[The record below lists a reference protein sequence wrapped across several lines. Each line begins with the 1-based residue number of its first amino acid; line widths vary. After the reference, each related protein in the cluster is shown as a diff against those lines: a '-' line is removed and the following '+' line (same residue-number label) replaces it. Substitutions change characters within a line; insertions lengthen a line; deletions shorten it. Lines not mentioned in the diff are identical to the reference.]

1 VVAFLELLADPVEEP
16 RFPGRGTS
24 GREIH
29 RRSCLVYSGKDVLS
43 FVATEQS
50 SFPRGQFLRE
60 VVCFV
65 EAKSLCIGPEVMS
78 RVLYFDCFS
87 GIAGD
92 MTCAALLSL
101 TGAEKELR
109 RALRGLSVRGY
120 SLSVERASSSGMAGT
135 RVNVKLAARKT
146 SVRHLPEIVSL
157 LRRSKLPSGTR
168 DRAVSGFER
177 LAEAES
183 QVHGT
188 GKEKVH
194 FHEVGATD
202 AIVDIVSACFLF
214 EHLGAPN
221 AFCSALPGGSG
232 EARAS
237 HGKIPVPSPASLA
250 LLTGAPWR
258 FGEGD
263 GELVTPTG
271 AAILRAFEASFER
284 PPEMIVRGVGIGLGH
299 KEIPG
304 RANVLRV
311 VEGETIAGAR
321 GRDRVLEVEANIDD
335 MNPQR
340 FEMLMERAFAAGA
353 LDVAVLPATMKKNRP
368 GWVLRILCPEERLEI
383 VSSAVFSLSTAIG
396 LRYHACDRLKLARR
410 SGTVKTRFGDVRV
423 KEAELPDGSI
433 RPVPEYDDV
442 RRIVRAGKASFEE
455 VAWEV
460 AKKWRR

>member
-1 VVAFLELLADPVEEP
+1 
-16 RFPGRGTS
+16 
-24 GREIH
+24 
-29 RRSCLVYSGKDVLS
+29 
-43 FVATEQS
+43 
-50 SFPRGQFLRE
+50 
-60 VVCFV
+60 V
-65 EAKSLCIGPEVMS
+65 EAIILHIGSEVMG

-92 MTCAALLSL
+92 MACAALLSL

-120 SLSVERASSSGMAGT
+120 TLSVERASSSGMAGT
-135 RVNVKLAARKT
+135 RVDVKIATRKAPA
-146 SVRHLPEIVSL
+146 RHLREIVSV
-157 LRRSKLPSGTR
+157 LRRSKLPAGTT
-168 DRAVSGFER
+168 DRAVFCFER
-177 LAEAES
+177 LAEAEAK
-183 QVHGT
+183 VHGT
-188 GKEKVH
+188 AKEKVH
-194 FHEVGATD
+194 FHEVGAMD

-214 EHLGAPN
+214 EHLGAPR
-221 AFCSALPGGSG
+221 AFSSALPGGTG

-237 HGKIPVPSPASLA
+237 HGNIPVPSPAALA

-258 FGEGD
+258 FGEGE

-271 AAILRAFEASFER
+271 AALLRAFEASFER
-284 PPEMIVRGVGIGLGH
+284 PPEMIVHGVGVGVGH
-299 KEIPG
+299 REITG
-304 RANVLRV
+304 RANILRV
-311 VEGETIAGAR
+311 VEGETMAGAR

-383 VSSAVFSLSTAIG
+383 VSAAVFSLSTAIG
-396 LRYHACDRLKLARR
+396 LRYHACDRMKLARR
-410 SGTVKTRFGDVRV
+410 SGTVTTRFGDVRV

-455 VAWEV
+455 VSWEV

>member
-1 VVAFLELLADPVEEP
+1 
-16 RFPGRGTS
+16 
-24 GREIH
+24 
-29 RRSCLVYSGKDVLS
+29 
-43 FVATEQS
+43 
-50 SFPRGQFLRE
+50 
-60 VVCFV
+60 
-65 EAKSLCIGPEVMS
+65 MS
-78 RVLYFDCFS
+78 RILYFDCFS

-101 TGAEKELR
+101 TGAEKDLR
-109 RALRGLSVRGY
+109 RALRGLPLSGY

-135 RVNVKLAARKT
+135 RVTVKLSSRKG
-146 SVRHLPEIVSL
+146 SSRHLPGIVSL
-157 LRRSKLPSGTR
+157 FRRSKLPAGTR
-168 DRAVSGFER
+168 ERAIVGFER
-177 LAEAES
+177 LAEAEAK
-183 QVHGT
+183 VHGT
-188 GKEKVH
+188 TKEKVH

-214 EHLGAPN
+214 DHIGAPGV
-221 AFCSALPGGSG
+221 FCSPLPGGSG
-232 EARAS
+232 QAWSS
-237 HGKIPVPSPASLA
+237 HGKIPVPGPATLS

-271 AAILRAFEASFER
+271 AALLRAFDASFER
-284 PPEMIVRGVGIGLGH
+284 PPEMVVRGVGIGVGH

-311 VEGETIAGAR
+311 VEGETVVGSR
-321 GRDRVLEVEANIDD
+321 GRDRVLEIEANIDD
-335 MNPQR
+335 MSPQR
-340 FEMLMERAFAAGA
+340 FEVLMERAFAAGA
-353 LDVAVLPATMKKNRP
+353 LDVAVIPATMKKNRP
-368 GWVLRILCPEERLEI
+368 GWVLRILCPEENLEI
-383 VSSAVFSLSTAIG
+383 VSGAVFSLSTAIG

-410 SGTVKTRFGDVRV
+410 SGTVETRFGKVRI

-460 AKKWRR
+460 ARKWRR

>member
-1 VVAFLELLADPVEEP
+1 
-16 RFPGRGTS
+16 
-24 GREIH
+24 
-29 RRSCLVYSGKDVLS
+29 
-43 FVATEQS
+43 
-50 SFPRGQFLRE
+50 
-60 VVCFV
+60 
-65 EAKSLCIGPEVMS
+65 MS
-78 RVLYFDCFS
+78 RILYFDCFS

-101 TGAEKELR
+101 TGAEKDLR
-109 RALRGLSVRGY
+109 RALRGLPLRGY

-135 RVNVKLAARKT
+135 RVTVTLSSRKG
-146 SVRHLPEIVSL
+146 SARHLPGIVSL
-157 LRRSKLPSGTR
+157 LRRSTLPAGTR
-168 DRAVSGFER
+168 DRAIVGFER
-177 LAEAES
+177 LAEAEAK
-183 QVHGT
+183 VHGT
-188 GKEKVH
+188 SKEEVH

-214 EHLGAPN
+214 EHMGAPGV
-221 AFCSALPGGSG
+221 FCSPLPGGSG
-232 EARAS
+232 QAWSS
-237 HGKIPVPSPASLA
+237 HGKIPVPGPATLS

-271 AAILRAFEASFER
+271 AALLRAFDASFER
-284 PPEMIVRGVGIGLGH
+284 PPEMVVRGVGIGLGH

-311 VEGETIAGAR
+311 VEGETVVGSR
-321 GRDRVLEVEANIDD
+321 GRDRVLEIEANIDD
-335 MNPQR
+335 MSPQR
-340 FEMLMERAFAAGA
+340 FEVLMERVFAAGA
-353 LDVAVLPATMKKNRP
+353 LDIAVIPATMKKNRP
-368 GWVLRILCPEERLEI
+368 GWVLRILCPEENLEI
-383 VSSAVFSLSTAIG
+383 VSGAVFSLSTAIG

-410 SGTVKTRFGDVRV
+410 SGTVETRFGKVRI

-460 AKKWRR
+460 ARKWRR